1 MLVTSG
7 GLKEFMPT
15 KTNAF
20 CNWTFFHEVW
30 CVIIIPNAVHLKKN
44 TSLASDFFPTIW
56 FFLSRSAYKQGHLTL
71 GKLQM

>member
-7 GLKEFMPT
+7 GLKEVMPT

-30 CVIIIPNAVHLKKN
+30 CVIIIPNAVHLKKKN
-44 TSLASDFFPTIW
+44 KFGIRFFPHNMV
-56 FFLSRSAYKQGHLTL
+56 FSFEECL
-71 GKLQM
+71 

>member
-30 CVIIIPNAVHLKKN
+30 CVIIIPNAVHLKKKKQVCHQIF
-44 TSLASDFFPTIW
+44 SLQYGFF
-56 FFLSRSAYKQGHLTL
+56 FFRVPINKVT
-71 GKLQM
+71 

>member
-1 MLVTSG
+1 
-7 GLKEFMPT
+7 MPT

-30 CVIIIPNAVHLKKN
+30 CVIIIPNAVHLKKKKN
-44 TSLASDFFPTIW
+44 KKQVCHQIFSLQNGFF
-56 FFLSRSAYKQGHLTL
+56 SRSAYKQGHLTL

>member
-30 CVIIIPNAVHLKKN
+30 CVIIIPNAVHLKKKN
-44 TSLASDFFPTIW
+44 KSAIRFFPYNMV
-56 FFLSRSAYKQGHLTL
+56 FFFRVPINKVT
-71 GKLQM
+71 